1 MKKITTGFLLLTLN
15 FIFCQSFEVTPE
27 GLRDKAKIENNYIVI
42 EAEGMDTNA
51 LYESSLKYINEVYKN
66 PSEVIKAQEPGEYIR
81 FDTYAGQFTTVKNGG
96 IKLDVSTTYTIELRF
111 KDSRAKFEITDL
123 NITADNGGRE
133 VFFQGS
139 KWKGYPIYD
148 QKGELRLPDT
158 KADIEELFNS
168 QVNTLKGYLLQL
180 KSEKDDW

>member
-1 MKKITTGFLLLTLN
+1 MENEYVVIT
-15 FIFCQSFEVTPE
+15 
-27 GLRDKAKIENNYIVI
+27 AKSQTADV
-42 EAEGMDTNA
+42 
-51 LYESSLKYINEVYKN
+51 LYNSALKYINEVYKN

-81 FDTYAGQFTTVKNGG
+81 FDTYAGQFATVKNGG

-111 KDSRAKFEITDL
+111 KDSKTKFEITDL

-148 QKGELRLPDT
+148 QKQELRLPDT

-168 QVNTLKGYLLQL
+168 QVNILKGYLLQL